1 MTVVPETAPSNGT
14 APVAPLPPDGPP
26 TQWLV
31 LGPQLRAALAAQA
44 ERTMG
49 LVLLA
54 RLEGAGVPEGAA
66 YTLVI
71 DAAHL
76 EPAPPR
82 A

>member
-1 MTVVPETAPSNGT
+1 MTVVPETAPTNGT

-31 LGPQLRAALAAQA
+31 IGPELRAALAAQA

-54 RLEGAGVPEGAA
+54 RLEGCVPEGAA
-66 YTLVI
+66 YALVI

-76 EPAPPR
+76 EPVAPKG
-82 A
+82 

>member
-1 MTVVPETAPSNGT
+1 MTVVPETAPTNGA
-14 APVAPLPPDGPP
+14 APVAPLPPDGGP

-31 LGPQLRAALAAQA
+31 LSAPILAALATQG
-44 ERTMG
+44 ERGLG

-54 RLEGAGVPEGAA
+54 WLGGAGVPDGAE
-66 YTLVI
+66 YRLVI